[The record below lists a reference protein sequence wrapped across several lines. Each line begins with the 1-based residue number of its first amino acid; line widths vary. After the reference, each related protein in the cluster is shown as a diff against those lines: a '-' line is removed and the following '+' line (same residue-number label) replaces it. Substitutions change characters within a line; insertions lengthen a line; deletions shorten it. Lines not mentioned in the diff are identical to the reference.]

1 MELGIY
7 TAIYVGKN
15 GLAGFQTGKQY
26 IINIAKNP
34 NACYNVTSLEE
45 NLFIT
50 YASEISIRQNWELRE
65 KI

>member
-1 MELGIY
+1 MELGLY
-7 TAIYVGKN
+7 SAIYIGKN
-15 GLAGFQTGKQY
+15 GLAGFITGKQY
-26 IINIAKNP
+26 IINIAKNK
-34 NACYNVTSLEE
+34 NTCYNVTAIEE